1 MSGLNAAQILSSRG
15 LGATRLPVSGVE
27 VSFHIPHTRAM
38 VAAGLF
44 PLHLSSVDLAD
55 VDPDEREHLLAEADR
70 NMVKLICA
78 CCSAPVFT
86 QRENPREH
94 LNEVSVDSLCP
105 EDFAHLGNALMEL
118 IAKSYAPPAEET
130 KRERDGKQ
138 AIALACRIFALDPT
152 TVEEWEPA
160 RTQSLIDYATLAAE
174 AMKNGR

>member
-1 MSGLNAAQILSSRG
+1 
-15 LGATRLPVSGVE
+15 
-27 VSFHIPHTRAM
+27 M

-44 PLHLSSVDLAD
+44 LLHLSTVDMAD

-94 LNEVSVDSLCP
+94 LNEVSVDSLSP
-105 EDFAHLGNALMEL
+105 DDSAHLGHAIIEL
-118 IAKSYAPPAEET
+118 ITKAYAAPAEET

-138 AIALACRIFALDPT
+138 AIALACRIFSLDPT

-160 RTQSLIDYATLAAE
+160 RTQRLIDYATLAAE
-174 AMKNGR
+174 AMRNGN